1 MMARPAPSRAK
12 RWPVPVVAAIA
23 ADVGAP
29 ADDPHAHAPA
39 RFTLESTA
47 LAHRS
52 AGPRRAIEA
61 AFDLLERGW
70 AARASSTEATP

>member
-1 MMARPAPSRAK
+1 
-12 RWPVPVVAAIA
+12 VL
-23 ADVGAP
+23 
-29 ADDPHAHAPA
+29 A

-52 AGPRRAIEA
+52 ADPRRAIEA

>member
-1 MMARPAPSRAK
+1 MWMRHQDALA
-12 RWPVPVVAAIA
+12 AAIA

-29 ADDPHAHAPA
+29 ADDPRAHALA

-52 AGPRRAIEA
+52 ADPRRAIEA